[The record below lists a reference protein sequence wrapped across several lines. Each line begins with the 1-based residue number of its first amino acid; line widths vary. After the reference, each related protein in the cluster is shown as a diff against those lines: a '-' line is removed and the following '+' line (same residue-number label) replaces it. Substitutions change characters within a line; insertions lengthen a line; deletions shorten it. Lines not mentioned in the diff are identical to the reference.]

1 MRLVRYCKTGM
12 GLNLNNIYQRPY
24 IVKDGRTLVKKKQ
37 DEDAQKTLTQAE
49 QEERAD
55 SQGRSR
61 GLQYTQGYQNITP
74 AQSQRAQQLYGQ
86 YSYSAGG
93 QVSSQSAKSSGQ
105 TAASAGRSATINI
118 AQILKDF
125 KNTAIAIG
133 TPEDLSNEVN
143 NRLSLIQAELAQPNP
158 DTNLVKSD
166 LMNASRQLDR
176 YISATLNKDS
186 KVVENWVNAL
196 FLQDIDFK
204 YNENNIN
211 PQFLVKFPEGS
222 TEKIHKS
229 ETSAMP
235 ENVTEM
241 EVSSAVV
248 EEQVSVEEQTKSN
261 VFVPEDKEL
270 KTMFLQSKRLAYANE
285 PKKAIANFQKALERA
300 EELGDTETGAKIYYE
315 VGKIYDDHDI
325 YAQALKSY
333 NMSLKQTT
341 DNNVKTK
348 AHYAMGQIYDDVN
361 QIKSALDHYYS
372 SVAWGGEC
380 ENLAAQSTSLTKMG
394 NIYRDMYEQ
403 DALDYLTV
411 ADDLAAETD
420 NSKVKGYVSS
430 SLAKAYDRFGEPQEA
445 LKSYSKAVKHYA
457 DADSPLKVAQN
468 YMDAADIMIDYNCD
482 NKARGLLQKAKTY
495 AEKTGNND
503 LIDSINEK
511 LANLSGETQPE
522 KTTANNQP
530 WAYRVSRDGE
540 DYVPV
545 IAA

>member
-49 QEERAD
+49 QEERAN

-241 EVSSAVV
+241 EVSSSVV
-248 EEQVSVEEQTKSN
+248 EEQASIEGQTKSN

-361 QIKSALDHYYS
+361 QIKPALDHYYS

-457 DADSPLKVAQN
+457 DADSPQKVAQN

-495 AEKTGNND
+495 AEKTGDND
-503 LIDSINEK
+503 LIDSINKK

-522 KTTANNQP
+522 KTTVNNQP

>member
-1 MRLVRYCKTGM
+1 M
-12 GLNLNNIYQRPY
+12 
-24 IVKDGRTLVKKKQ
+24 
-37 DEDAQKTLTQAE
+37 TQAE
-49 QEERAD
+49 QEERAN
-55 SQGRSR
+55 SQG
-61 GLQYTQGYQNITP
+61 GAEVCN
-74 AQSQRAQQLYGQ
+74 
-86 YSYSAGG
+86 
-93 QVSSQSAKSSGQ
+93 
-105 TAASAGRSATINI
+105 
-118 AQILKDF
+118 ILKGIKTLPLHNPSVRSSF
-125 KNTAIAIG
+125 TANIPIVQVVRFHLSPQRVRGRLPLLRADLQLSILRRFLRILKILQLQSG
-133 TPEDLSNEVN
+133 PPEDLSNEVN

-361 QIKSALDHYYS
+361 QIKPALDTITALLHGAV
-372 SVAWGGEC
+372 SV
-380 ENLAAQSTSLTKMG
+380 
-394 NIYRDMYEQ
+394 
-403 DALDYLTV
+403 
-411 ADDLAAETD
+411 
-420 NSKVKGYVSS
+420 
-430 SLAKAYDRFGEPQEA
+430 
-445 LKSYSKAVKHYA
+445 
-457 DADSPLKVAQN
+457 
-468 YMDAADIMIDYNCD
+468 
-482 NKARGLLQKAKTY
+482 KT
-495 AEKTGNND
+495 
-503 LIDSINEK
+503 LRHSQH
-511 LANLSGETQPE
+511 L
-522 KTTANNQP
+522 
-530 WAYRVSRDGE
+530 
-540 DYVPV
+540 
-545 IAA
+545 

>member
-1 MRLVRYCKTGM
+1 M
-12 GLNLNNIYQRPY
+12 
-24 IVKDGRTLVKKKQ
+24 
-37 DEDAQKTLTQAE
+37 QK
-49 QEERAD
+49 
-55 SQGRSR
+55 
-61 GLQYTQGYQNITP
+61 
-74 AQSQRAQQLYGQ
+74 
-86 YSYSAGG
+86 
-93 QVSSQSAKSSGQ
+93 
-105 TAASAGRSATINI
+105 AASANRSATINI

-133 TPEDLSNEVN
+133 TPEDLNNEVN

-176 YISATLNKDS
+176 YISQTLNKDS

-222 TEKIHKS
+222 TEKANKT
-229 ETSAMP
+229 ETAAMP
-235 ENVTEM
+235 ENVSEM
-241 EVSSAVV
+241 EVSSGIV
-248 EEQVSVEEQTKSN
+248 ETPDTVEHQGKSN
-261 VFVPEDKEL
+261 ISIPQDKEL
-270 KTMFLQSKRLAYANE
+270 KSMFLQSKRLAYANE

-300 EELGDTETGAKIYYE
+300 EEIGDTETGAKIYYE
-315 VGKIYDDHDI
+315 VGKIYDDHDLF
-325 YAQALKSY
+325 AQALKSY
-333 NMSLKQTT
+333 NISLQQTS

-348 AHYAMGQIYDDVN
+348 AHYAMGNIYDDVN
-361 QIKSALDHYYS
+361 QIKPALDHYYS
-372 SVAWGGEC
+372 SVAYGGEC

-430 SLAKAYDRFGEPQEA
+430 SLAKAYDKFGEPQEA

-457 DADSPLKVAQN
+457 EADSPLKVAQN

-495 AEKTGNND
+495 AQKTGDND
-503 LIDSINEK
+503 LINSINEK
-511 LANLSGETQPE
+511 LAKLSGETQSE

-530 WAYRVSRDGE
+530 WAYRASGDSE

>member
-1 MRLVRYCKTGM
+1 M

-49 QEERAD
+49 QEERAN

-93 QVSSQSAKSSGQ
+93 SQGASQSARSSAQKSI
-105 TAASAGRSATINI
+105 SAGRSATINI

-241 EVSSAVV
+241 EVSSSVV
-248 EEQVSVEEQTKSN
+248 EEQASVEVQTKSN

-361 QIKSALDHYYS
+361 QIKPALDHYYS

-495 AEKTGNND
+495 AEKTGDND

-511 LANLSGETQPE
+511 LANLSGEAQPE
-522 KTTANNQP
+522 KTTTNNQP